1 MPDDDSDLYGAGD
14 DSSDPTP
21 DPMDKADQEE
31 PMGEPVLVNKELC
44 EDCQPGDRLIVE
56 VVSDHG
62 KELEIKYVGKDKGS
76 DDDMPPGEPP
86 PEMAE
91 SGMGSS
97 ESMMD

>member
-1 MPDDDSDLYGAGD
+1 MSDDDNDLYGAGGMD
-14 DSSDPTP
+14 DDQAAVETAPE
-21 DPMDKADQEE
+21 QEE

-62 KELEIKYVGKDKGS
+62 KELEIKYVGKDKGEDS
-76 DDDMPPGEPP
+76 DMPPGEPP

>member
-1 MPDDDSDLYGAGD
+1 MDEDLYGAGE
-14 DSSDPTP
+14 
-21 DPMDKADQEE
+21 MDEDQAAAETAPEQEE

-62 KELEIKYVGKDKGS
+62 KELEIKYVGKDKGE
-76 DDDMPPGEPP
+76 DQTCLRGEPP

-91 SGMGSS
+91 S
-97 ESMMD
+97 EWAAAEP